1 MADELSA
8 KTIKDE
14 ALRVVA
20 TVNKI
25 AVDSQTKDYNPY
37 LAFQTYNETIKAA
50 TSPKA
55 QPFGFQARI
64 LAQDDAILS
73 LNIGKT
79 NEAQNKATRYHTVYP
94 SEENFNAI
102 SAAAQTANKT
112 GADVNKKLEKLVT
125 ANPTDIGLAVSLVQ
139 TRMSAGNITGSISVL
154 ESLFAALEPAKKFQP
169 GLVGLLVKLYEH
181 QGRKQHVR
189 KILSEASEWWRS
201 TPQPVCSLT
210 QSSKLHFLI
219 ETHRT
224 SLSSALPVNP
234 SLSPRTPPTSSLPV
248 KSSHP
253 SSPQTPPIVMPS
265 PESWLHML
273 PPNPP
278 KFPTTQTLS
287 HPSISLLP
295 VLMSMLWNPPE
306 LHSLPGKEVQRTR
319 SHRQQRP
326 RRLRRGSRV
335 CRRTMILRRLLI
347 PSAGC
352 QCAIEATTSPR
363 DGKES
368 RRRLHRLKVDRC
380 RSRQLVWRE
389 QRLFQYPPPRRVERR
404 REETRGVMCDIFA
417 KFYVESCHLKFELR

>member
-1 MADELSA
+1 LADELSA

-25 AVDSQTKDYNPY
+25 AVDSQTENYNPY

-79 NEAQNKATRYHTVYP
+79 NEAQNKATRYHAVYP

-102 SAAAQTANKT
+102 WAAAQTANKT

-125 ANPTDIGLAVSLVQ
+125 ANPTNIGLAVSLVQ
-139 TRMSAGNITGSISVL
+139 TRMSTGNITGSISVL

-210 QSSKLHFLI
+210 
-219 ETHRT
+219 
-224 SLSSALPVNP
+224 
-234 SLSPRTPPTSSLPV
+234 
-248 KSSHP
+248 
-253 SSPQTPPIVMPS
+253 
-265 PESWLHML
+265 
-273 PPNPP
+273 
-278 KFPTTQTLS
+278 
-287 HPSISLLP
+287 
-295 VLMSMLWNPPE
+295 
-306 LHSLPGKEVQRTR
+306 
-319 SHRQQRP
+319 
-326 RRLRRGSRV
+326 
-335 CRRTMILRRLLI
+335 
-347 PSAGC
+347 
-352 QCAIEATTSPR
+352 
-363 DGKES
+363 
-368 RRRLHRLKVDRC
+368 
-380 RSRQLVWRE
+380 
-389 QRLFQYPPPRRVERR
+389 
-404 REETRGVMCDIFA
+404 
-417 KFYVESCHLKFELR
+417 